1 MTVYSCKNCSNLK
14 SRIVTKENLSHI
26 KKDRIRS
33 ALNVHDSD
41 SLGLDFPFNTT
52 VYNRIL
58 KHGECPIIYCSERMF
73 NRDLYIHRESMDLD
87 KVIPDKR
94 KPCLKYK

>member
-26 KKDRIRS
+26 KKDRIYS
-33 ALNVHDSD
+33 VLNRDDPD
-41 SLGLDFPFNTT
+41 SLGLDFPFNMT

-58 KHGECPIIYCSERMF
+58 KDGDCPILYCSERMF
-73 NRDLYIHRESMDLD
+73 NRVLYIHRDNLGLD
-87 KVIPDKR
+87 EVSPNKKA
-94 KPCLKYK
+94 PCLKYK